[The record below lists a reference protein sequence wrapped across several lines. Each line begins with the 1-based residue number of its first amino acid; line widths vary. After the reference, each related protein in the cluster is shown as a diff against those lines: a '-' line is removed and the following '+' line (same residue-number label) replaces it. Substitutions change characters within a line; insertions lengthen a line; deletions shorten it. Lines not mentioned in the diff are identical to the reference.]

1 MRVGNELHPASG
13 WRNEGIQVKVLLLK
27 DVESVGKSGEVKV
40 VADGYFRNYLAP
52 KGLAAPATAATLK
65 QVADAKEAQARR
77 EARAL
82 AKNRGLSDTISKTQ
96 LHFRV
101 RVGEQ
106 HRLYGAV
113 TAANIAEQLQ
123 AKIGQPVDKRHVD
136 LEEPIHHLGTFEVR
150 IHLAHD
156 VDPKVTV
163 VVEREEAGE

>member
-1 MRVGNELHPASG
+1 M
-13 WRNEGIQVKVLLLK
+13 KVLLLK
-27 DVESVGKSGEVKV
+27 DVPNLGTTGEVKE

-52 KGLAAPATAATLK
+52 KGMAAQATASTLK
-65 QVADAKEAQARR
+65 QVADANAAQARR
-77 EARAL
+77 EAKQS
-82 AKNRGLSDTISKTQ
+82 AKNRGIAETISNTQ

-113 TAANIAEQLQ
+113 TAAQIAEQLQ
-123 AKIGQPVDKRHVD
+123 SKIGQPVDKRHVELD
-136 LEEPIHHLGTFEVR
+136 EPIHHLGTFEVR

-163 VVEREEAGE
+163 VVEREGEGE